1 MRQSIALVGWEDGCV
16 RVNRPTEPA
25 YSGGPT
31 FLKVPLVL
39 EAAELNPG
47 DIVILGAPLDDMVSN
62 RPGTRFG
69 PREIRLA
76 TDGGGDPEAWHL
88 DLGVNPFAA
97 LTIVDHGDSPAVP
110 GNGPAGHEA
119 LRGVVSRVCDAG
131 AVPIV
136 LGGDHS
142 IAYPDIAAVASH
154 HDHGD
159 VAVVQF
165 DTHADTATEI
175 WGVKWS
181 HGTPFRHLVDDG
193 VIPGTSLVQIGLRGY
208 WPGPDELS
216 WMRASGIRWH
226 RMEEVERRG
235 IASVVAAV
243 LEEITGL
250 PRLFLSV
257 DVDVLDPAYAP
268 GTGTPEP
275 GGMTTRELL
284 YAIRTLASAKALVGM
299 EVVEVCPPYDHGG
312 ITALAANRVVLE
324 ALSGTSLNRSGDP
337 PAPEDPAP

>member
-1 MRQSIALVGWEDGCV
+1 M

-39 EAAELNPG
+39 EAADLHTG
-47 DIVILGAPLDDMVSN
+47 DIAIVGAPLDDMVSN

-76 TDGGGDPEAWHL
+76 TDGGGDPEGWHL
-88 DLGVNPFAA
+88 DLGVDPFEA
-97 LTIVDHGDSPAVP
+97 LTVVDHGDSPGIP
-110 GNGPAGHEA
+110 GDGPAGHEA
-119 LRGVVSRVCDAG
+119 LRAVVSRICDAG

-154 HDHGD
+154 HDYGEL
-159 VAVVQF
+159 AVVQF

-181 HGTPFRHLVDDG
+181 HGSPFRHLVDDG
-193 VIPGTSLVQIGLRGY
+193 VIPGPNLVQVGLRGY
-208 WPGPDELS
+208 WPGPEELS

-226 RMEEVERRG
+226 RMEEVERQG
-235 IASVVAAV
+235 IASVIGAV
-243 LEEITGL
+243 LEEISS
-250 PRLFLSV
+250 PSRLFLSV
-257 DVDVLDPAYAP
+257 DIDVLDPAYAP

-284 YAIRTLASAKALVGM
+284 FAIRTLASARELAGM
-299 EVVEVCPPYDHGG
+299 EVVEVCPPYDQAG

-324 ALSGTSLNRSGDP
+324 ALSAISLRRSGAP